1 MNIRIKTDRTERN
14 KMVKEVRMRPI
25 FAFFLRK
32 IRMLKQQVWV
42 SKQ

>member
-25 FAFFLRK
+25 LPFFAVK
-32 IRMLKQQVWV
+32 
-42 SKQ
+42 